1 MPKST
6 GRPSFHALEP
16 AACREIL
23 ERNHVGRVAF
33 SFRDRVD
40 IEPIHYVFA
49 DGWIYGRS
57 APGAKLTTLL
67 HNRWVAFE
75 VDEIEGL
82 FQWRSVVVHG
92 AVYFLETPPL
102 LTKDRKPDDEAGAAY
117 DAAVQQLRRLV
128 PSAFGRDDPTPERS
142 IIYRIHANE
151 INGREASPR
160 GKPDAAL

>member
-1 MPKST
+1 
-6 GRPSFHALEP
+6 
-16 AACREIL
+16 
-23 ERNHVGRVAF
+23 
-33 SFRDRVD
+33 
-40 IEPIHYVFA
+40 
-49 DGWIYGRS
+49 
-57 APGAKLTTLL
+57 
-67 HNRWVAFE
+67 VAFE

-128 PSAFGRDDPTPERS
+128 PSALGRDDPTPERS